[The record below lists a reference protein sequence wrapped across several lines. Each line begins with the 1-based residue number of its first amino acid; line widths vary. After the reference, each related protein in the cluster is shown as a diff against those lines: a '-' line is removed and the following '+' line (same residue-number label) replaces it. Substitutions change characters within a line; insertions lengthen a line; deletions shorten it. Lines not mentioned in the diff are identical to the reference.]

1 MLFASSFLS
10 ALLDVA
16 AESAPYLF
24 LGIGA
29 AALLRAFVPEK
40 KVYELLGRDSFR
52 SVFLA
57 SAIGVPLP
65 LCSCSVIPAATALRQ
80 SGASRGATTSF
91 LISTPET
98 GVDSIGITYALM
110 DPIMT
115 LIRPLAAFV
124 TALVTG
130 SAVGLLPA
138 STDAAPPPET
148 IADDGCCSSEGCGAD
163 TAKPPTGWRE
173 SVLDGFRYAFG
184 PLLEDLAPWLMVGFV
199 LAALLAVAVPDGTMA
214 NIPSGWI
221 SSLLMM
227 VIAAPVYVCAAA
239 ATPIAAAMVL
249 KGLDPGAAL
258 VFLLVGPATNITTI
272 LVVSRFMG
280 NKVLAIYLGGVTTC
294 ALLFGVAVNAIYSG
308 LGIDA
313 SAVMATAENS
323 GITPLQMVS
332 VVALTTLFGYHL
344 WRRLSPRRR
353 VGGESG
359 ASPVLR

>member
-1 MLFASSFLS
+1 MLLASSFLG

-24 LGIGA
+24 LGIAA
-29 AALLRAFVPEK
+29 AALLRAFVSEQR
-40 KVYELLGRDSFR
+40 VYELLGRDSFR

-65 LCSCSVIPAATALRQ
+65 LCSCSVIPAAAALRQ

-98 GVDSIGITYALM
+98 GLDSIGITYALM

-138 STDAAPPPET
+138 SNDASPPRGPTDDDACCNNDGCTADAAKQPP
-148 IADDGCCSSEGCGAD
+148 
-163 TAKPPTGWRE
+163 GWRE
-173 SVLDGFRYAFG
+173 SVLNGFRYAFG

-199 LAALLAVAVPDGTMA
+199 LAALLSVAVPDGTLVS
-214 NIPSGWI
+214 IPSGWI

-227 VIAAPVYVCAAA
+227 IIAAPLYVCAAA
-239 ATPIAAAMVL
+239 ATPIAAALVL

-258 VFLLVGPATNITTI
+258 VFLLIGPATNITTM
-272 LVVSRFMG
+272 LVVSRLLG

-294 ALLFGVAVNAIYSG
+294 ALLFGVGVNAIYSG

-313 SAVMATAENS
+313 AAVVATAENS
-323 GITPLQMVS
+323 GITPVQALS
-332 VVALTTLFGYHL
+332 VVALVALFGYHL
-344 WRRLSPRRR
+344 SRRLWPGSRAD
-353 VGGESG
+353 GESG
-359 ASPVLR
+359 VSPVLR

>member
-1 MLFASSFLS
+1 MKIASLFAD

-16 AESAPYLF
+16 VESAPYLF
-24 LGIGA
+24 LGIAA
-29 AALLRAFVPEK
+29 AALLHAFIPEQ
-40 KVYELLGRDSFR
+40 KVYRLLGKNSFQ

-65 LCSCSVIPAATALRQ
+65 LCSCSVIPGAIALRQ
-80 SGASRGATTSF
+80 SGASSGATTSF

-115 LIRPLAAFV
+115 IIRPVAAFMS
-124 TALVTG
+124 ALVTG

-138 STDAAPPPET
+138 STNAAQPQESVV
-148 IADDGCCSSEGCGAD
+148 DDDCCSTNCDAD
-163 TAKPPTGWRE
+163 TDTAPTGWKE
-173 SVLDGFRYAFG
+173 SLLDGFRYAFG
-184 PLLEDLAPWLMVGFV
+184 PLLEDLAPWLTVGFI
-199 LAALLAVAVPDGTMA
+199 LAALLAVVVPDGMLA

-221 SSLLMM
+221 SSLVMIL
-227 VIAAPVYVCAAA
+227 IATPVYVCAAA
-239 ATPIAAAMVL
+239 ATPIAAALVV

-280 NKVLAIYLGGVTTC
+280 NKVLAVYLGGVTAC

-308 LGIDA
+308 LSIDP
-313 SAVMATAENS
+313 SVLMATAGET
-323 GITPLQMVS
+323 GVTPVHAVS
-332 VVALTTLFGYHL
+332 VVALAALLGYHL
-344 WRRLSPRRR
+344 WHRVWPRPQTINKAG
-353 VGGESG
+353 VS
-359 ASPVLR
+359 SLLR

>member
-1 MLFASSFLS
+1 MWAISFFN

-24 LGIGA
+24 LGIAA

-40 KVYELLGRDSFR
+40 RVYEVLGRDSFR
-52 SVFLA
+52 SVLLA

-115 LIRPLAAFV
+115 IIRPVAAFV

-130 SAVGLLPA
+130 AAVGLLPA
-138 STDAAPPPET
+138 STEASPPPEPGS
-148 IADDGCCSSEGCGAD
+148 DDGCCGSAGCGAD
-163 TAKPPTGWRE
+163 ADKPATGWRE
-173 SVLDGFRYAFG
+173 SVVDGFRYAFG
-184 PLLEDLAPWLMVGFV
+184 PLLEDLAPWLVVGFV
-199 LAALLAVAVPDGTMA
+199 LAALLAVAVPDGMLA

-221 SSLLMM
+221 SSLVMM
-227 VIAAPVYVCAAA
+227 LIAAPLYVCAAA
-239 ATPIAAAMVL
+239 ATPIAAALVL

-280 NKVLAIYLGGVTTC
+280 NKVLAIYLAGVTTC

-308 LGIDA
+308 LGINA
-313 SAVMATAENS
+313 SAVMATVEHS
-323 GITPLQMVS
+323 GITPVQTVS
-332 VVALTTLFGYHL
+332 VVALAALLAYHL
-344 WRRLSPRRR
+344 SRRLWLRPQP
-353 VGGESG
+353 GDESEP
-359 ASPVLR
+359 SPVLR

>member
-1 MLFASSFLS
+1 MLIASSFFS

-24 LGIGA
+24 LGITA
-29 AALLRAFVPEK
+29 AALLRAFVPEQR
-40 KVYELLGRDSFR
+40 VYELLGRDSFR

-80 SGASRGATTSF
+80 CGASRGATISF

-115 LIRPLAAFV
+115 LIRPVAAFV

-130 SAVGLLPA
+130 TAVGLLPA
-138 STDAAPPPET
+138 STDASPPREPV
-148 IADDGCCSSEGCGAD
+148 ADDGCCSSEGCGAD
-163 TAKPPTGWRE
+163 TAGPPTGWRE
-173 SVLDGFRYAFG
+173 SVLNGFRYAFG

-199 LAALLAVAVPDGTMA
+199 LAALLAVAIPDGILA

-227 VIAAPVYVCAAA
+227 VIAAPLYVCAAA
-239 ATPIAAAMVL
+239 ATPIAAALVL

-280 NKVLAIYLGGVTTC
+280 NRVLGIYLGGVTTC
-294 ALLFGVAVNAIYSG
+294 ALLFGVAVNIIYSG

-313 SAVMATAENS
+313 SAVMATAGDS
-323 GITPLQMVS
+323 RITPVQAVS
-332 VVALTTLFGYHL
+332 VIALMALLGYHL
-344 WRRLSPRRR
+344 SRRLWPRPQA
-353 VGGESG
+353 GDES
-359 ASPVLR
+359 SVSSVLR

>member
-1 MLFASSFLS
+1 MLIASSFLN

-24 LGIGA
+24 LGIAA

-40 KVYELLGRDSFR
+40 RVYELLGRDSFR

-115 LIRPLAAFV
+115 IIRPLAAFV

-130 SAVGLLPA
+130 SAVALLPA
-138 STDAAPPPET
+138 STDASPALEPGP
-148 IADDGCCSSEGCGAD
+148 DDGCCNNEGCGAD
-163 TAKPPTGWRE
+163 TDRPPTGWRE
-173 SVLDGFRYAFG
+173 SVVDGFRYAFG
-184 PLLEDLAPWLMVGFV
+184 PLLEDLAPWLMVGFI
-199 LAALLAVAVPDGTMA
+199 LAALLAVAVPDGMLA
-214 NIPSGWI
+214 NIPSGWV

-227 VIAAPVYVCAAA
+227 LIAAPLYICAAA
-239 ATPIAAAMVL
+239 ATPIAAALVL

-280 NKVLAIYLGGVTTC
+280 NRVLAIYLAGVTTC

-313 SAVMATAENS
+313 SAVMATVES
-323 GITPLQMVS
+323 SSITPLQTVS
-332 VVALTTLFGYHL
+332 VVALGALLSFHL
-344 WRRLSPRRR
+344 SRRLWPTPGR
-353 VGGESG
+353 EASG
-359 ASPVLR
+359 RAGA

>member
-1 MLFASSFLS
+1 MLTVSSFFS

-24 LGIGA
+24 LGIAA
-29 AALLRAFVPEK
+29 AALLRAFVPEE
-40 KVYELLGRDSFR
+40 KVYRLLGKDSFR

-115 LIRPLAAFV
+115 LIRPVAAFV

-138 STDAAPPPET
+138 STDASPPREPV
-148 IADDGCCSSEGCGAD
+148 ADDCCSSEGCGAD
-163 TAKPPTGWRE
+163 TVGPPKGWRA
-173 SVLDGFRYAFG
+173 SVLEGFRYAFG
-184 PLLEDLAPWLMVGFV
+184 PLLEDLAPWLVVGFF
-199 LAALLAVAVPDGTMA
+199 LAALLAVAVPDGMLA

-239 ATPIAAAMVL
+239 ATPIAAALVL

-280 NKVLAIYLGGVTTC
+280 NRVLAIYLGGVTSC

-308 LGIDA
+308 IGIDA
-313 SAVMATAENS
+313 SAVMSTAENS
-323 GITPLQMVS
+323 GITSVQAVS
-332 VVALTTLFGYHL
+332 VVALTAVLGYHL
-344 WRRLSPRRR
+344 SRLLWSRTRAGDEPG
-353 VGGESG
+353 V
-359 ASPVLR
+359 SPVLR